1 MRENHYSFILM
12 KRLLFWLLCMLTLT
26 VNLHAESEQ
35 SIIEHSGDRYVIN
48 VEALKPDKEMTLMD
62 VLQICPELVSANGK
76 RITGSFE
83 LRVDNI
89 TLTMDDEAMLEH
101 LKASEINTV
110 EVYLYT
116 SVAISGAGN
125 GGIIDVYLRQ
135 QEDGKTSG
143 KLQME
148 GSTRGNGKVY
158 ADVTTRDKN
167 VTLRGYALTNLGYAR
182 GSLEDYDWFSS
193 RQGVENMHLAADW
206 DISEDDNL
214 KIKLFQVFQDSKH
227 RFGSGQ
233 DDYCLPELQRYGM
246 AVASYTHTLNERGAT
261 LLAEGGADYL
271 NQSTGELKQRRAFTY
286 FFAETSQPCLDN
298 DLTVL
303 AGWEIDYDN
312 LWNTGYDRQQM
323 MFNDLYLQLDYAK
336 GPWMLTLG
344 DRFRIT
350 NYWHRTY
357 DTEDALL
364 WNNNRVENSFLASA
378 GYKAGKHFVQAIF
391 NRDYFV
397 PLIDDLYSGYNTETN
412 RLTHRTGYQT
422 PLICST
428 EGRYAYQNENL
439 VVSGGA
445 FHSWTTHSAGF
456 DEQLTG
462 VRSAVTWL
470 QGPLRLT
477 AGADFFHVCLN
488 AADYTGSRHDNY
500 FNLRLM
506 PSLQLAGG
514 VRVSSR
520 LLYSSRRSLL
530 AQTHPHLYASVKA
543 SKDIGQH
550 ITLYADF
557 HDLAGAPGMYSLQL
571 GSSYDDRALTL
582 GFIYRFR

>member
-1 MRENHYSFILM
+1 
-12 KRLLFWLLCMLTLT
+12 
-26 VNLHAESEQ
+26 
-35 SIIEHSGDRYVIN
+35 
-48 VEALKPDKEMTLMD
+48 MD

-76 RITGSFE
+76 RITESYE
-83 LRVDNI
+83 LRIDNI
-89 TLTMDDEAMLEH
+89 TLTMDDEMMLEA
-101 LKASEINTV
+101 LKASEISTV

-135 QEDGKTSG
+135 QEDGRTSG

-158 ADVTTRDKN
+158 ADVITRGKN
-167 VTLRGYALTNLGYAR
+167 VTVRGYALANLEYAR
-182 GSLEDYDWFSS
+182 GLLEDYERFSS
-193 RQGVENMHLAADW
+193 RQGIENMHLAVDW
-206 DISEDDNL
+206 DISEVDNL
-214 KIKLFQVFQDSKH
+214 KIKLFQTFQDSKH

-233 DDYCLPELQRYGM
+233 DDYTLPGLQRYGM

-271 NQSTGELKQRRAFTY
+271 NQSAGDYKQRECFSY

-357 DTEDALL
+357 NTGDASL

-391 NRDYFV
+391 NRDYFT
-397 PLIDDLYSGYNTETN
+397 PLIDELYSGYNMETN
-412 RLTHRTGYQT
+412 RLTHNTDYQT
-422 PLICST
+422 PLFCST

-439 VVSGGA
+439 VVSGSA
-445 FHSWTTHSAGF
+445 LHSWTTLSAGF

-462 VRSAVTWL
+462 VRSSVTWL
-470 QGPLRLT
+470 KGPLRLT
-477 AGADFFHVCLN
+477 AGADFFHDYLD

-500 FNLRLM
+500 FNLRLL
-506 PSLQLAGG
+506 PSLQLARG
-514 VRVSSR
+514 VRISSR
-520 LLYSSRRSLL
+520 LLYSSRKNLL
-530 AQTHPHLYASVKA
+530 VETHPHLYASVKA
-543 SKDIGQH
+543 SKDIGQYL
-550 ITLYADF
+550 TLYADF
-557 HDLAGAPGMYSLQL
+557 HDLAGTPGMYSLQL
-571 GSSYDDRALTL
+571 GSSYDNRALTL